1 MSGLSVIFQLPG
13 CRIINM
19 CVETAATA
27 QVTLEDL
34 LDSGYMGFFNSA
46 VMFKSRDNS
55 FQRRP
60 KGERQ
65 IS

>member
-1 MSGLSVIFQLPG
+1 MYQLPG

-19 CVETAATA
+19 RVETAATA
-27 QVTLEDL
+27 QVTLEDS
-34 LDSGYMGFFNSA
+34 LDSGFMGFLNSA
-46 VMFKSRDNS
+46 VMFDTRDDS
-55 FQRRP
+55 FQPRP